1 MNRKR
6 SVVKQMYRWSLVSA
20 AALLMAVVCL
30 GQAAPEKKSYTFHGK
45 VEVVNESDNSLQVNN
60 EKIEGW
66 MVAMSMVY
74 SVDDPAIHKEVKGR
88 RSDCGNGLRRRLRHP
103 SQSAGRAET
112 DRRLKIQK

>member
-6 SVVKQMYRWSLVSA
+6 SVVKQMYRWSLVTA

-74 SVDDPAIHKEVKGR
+74 SVDDPAIIKKLKVGDQIVATVYDGDYSILHKVQVVQK
-88 RSDCGNGLRRRLRHP
+88 P
-103 SQSAGRAET
+103 T
-112 DRRLKIQK
+112 DASKSKK